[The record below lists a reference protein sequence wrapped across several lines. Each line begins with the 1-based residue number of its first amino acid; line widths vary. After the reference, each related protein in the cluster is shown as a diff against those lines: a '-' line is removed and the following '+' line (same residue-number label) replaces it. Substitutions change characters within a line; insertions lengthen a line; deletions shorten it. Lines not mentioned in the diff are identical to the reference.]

1 MAAETVTF
9 TAELRDEVSGPAERM
24 AAAVSTANDKVA
36 KSAGR
41 AAGATKKAAGG
52 INGAHDQ
59 WERGSDRM
67 ARATDR
73 AHGRVGRSWD
83 ALSGRVRAA
92 GSKVSAAAQ
101 AAGEQ
106 AGTRMGEGLKARF
119 SAGVA
124 GIAAAAGLA
133 AVSNAARQAV
143 DTYSQLQD
151 ATGAASVVFGE
162 NMSAIT
168 DQAANAGETLGMTQA
183 QVIDAANVF
192 GTYGKAAGLSGKEL
206 AGFSTEM
213 TALAGD
219 MASFKGTSPEVAI
232 ESIGAALRGESEP
245 IRQFGVMLDDAS
257 LKDEALRQ
265 GLIST
270 TKDALT
276 PQQKSLAA
284 HALILQ
290 QTADAQ
296 GDFARTAD
304 SAANVQKRL
313 QAATTNLV
321 AQVGGLLEPAFTRA
335 RLSMLGMVN
344 GLSGFLT
351 RVGEAQRLLSEGAL
365 TQDIAA
371 ALGLGPGATA
381 VVVAILGPLRAF
393 FSVFN
398 EGITSMD
405 DAVTSSG
412 AAAWMER
419 LAVVI
424 NRVRAMSIPWGTI
437 LGVGALLAGLGVV
450 RQLGGVFAIVGR
462 TLGPVLAVVRFLAP
476 ALQLLLN
483 PAALV
488 VGALILLYTQSEAFR
503 GAVQGILP
511 QIMALGSQVVALVV
525 PLAAQLLPVL
535 SQLAAQVFPML
546 VGVLTVAVPM
556 IGQLAA
562 AVLTLGVQVLSILL
576 PPLLQLVA
584 AVLPVLVGL
593 FTAVVPIIVQVIA
606 AVLPLALVLA
616 GQLVP
621 ILAQLIMAI
630 LPPVIG
636 LFTALVPVLL
646 SVLSA
651 LLPLI
656 PPVLQIIALL
666 IQLAVAVITPLL
678 GIVAALAGVLTEALG
693 GALNGVRPL
702 VEGFLSGLQGLANW
716 LSGVLGPLVE
726 TVSGWFRGLGDI
738 IGGALDKVKGFADN
752 PLVQGVRGALGFA
765 GGGVVGGPVQGF
777 ASGGVLSGY
786 APGRDTVPAML
797 SRGESVLTPEL
808 TRALGPANIKAANWA
823 ASRRPGG
830 SGTVS
835 AGPTADPRALLGG
848 GTTNVEVNVVYSGKA
863 AHPGEI
869 KAVVREALDEADRE
883 RRRRAYAGGGA

>member
-1 MAAETVTF
+1 MAERVTF
-9 TAELRDEVSGPAERM
+9 TAELQDEVSGPAQRM
-24 AAAVSTANDKVA
+24 AASVATANEKVA
-36 KSAGR
+36 RSSERSGRRVVTSSKTMQVAGVTVIR
-41 AAGATKKAAGG
+41 ETEALEKATRRAHGGVGSSWSRLSGKVKAAGA
-52 INGAHDQ
+52 Q
-59 WERGSDRM
+59 
-67 ARATDR
+67 
-73 AHGRVGRSWD
+73 
-83 ALSGRVRAA
+83 
-92 GSKVSAAAQ
+92 VSAAARS
-101 AAGEQ
+101 AGED
-106 AGTRMGEGLKARF
+106 AGSRMGEGLKQRF
-119 SAGVA
+119 SLALGGLTALVGAGALA
-124 GIAAAAGLA
+124 GAANS
-133 AVSNAARQAV
+133 AVN
-143 DTYSQLQD
+143 TFSQLQD

-162 NMSAIT
+162 NMSAII
-168 DQAANAGETLGMTQA
+168 DQAENAGETLGMTQA
-183 QVIDAANVF
+183 QVIDAANTF

-219 MASFKGTSPEVAI
+219 MASFKGTSPEQAI
-232 ESIGAALRGESEP
+232 EAIGAALRGEAEP
-245 IRQFGVMLDDAS
+245 IRAYGVMMDDAS
-257 LKDEALRQ
+257 LKAEAMKQ

-270 TKDALT
+270 TKEALT

-284 HALILQ
+284 YGLILA
-290 QTADAQ
+290 QTTDAQ

-313 QAATTNLV
+313 ESATTNLV

-344 GLSGFLT
+344 GMSGFLT
-351 RVGEAQRLLSEGAL
+351 RVGEAQRLLGEDAR

-371 ALGLGPGATA
+371 ALGFGPTTTAFLTEAIGA
-381 VVVAILGPLRAF
+381 VRAF
-393 FSVFN
+393 FYTLQAGLTFAD
-398 EGITSMD
+398 GITSD
-405 DAVTSSG
+405 GIAG
-412 AAAWMER
+412 WAER
-419 LAVVI
+419 V
-424 NRVRAMSIPWGTI
+424 AMSITYLRGLNIPWGTI

-462 TLGPVLAVVRFLAP
+462 ALGPVLVAVRFLAP
-476 ALQLLLN
+476 ALTLLLN

-488 VGALILLYTQSEAFR
+488 VGALVLLYSQSEAFR

-546 VGVLTVAVPM
+546 AAVLTVAVPM
-556 IGQLAA
+556 LGQLAA

-593 FTAVVPIIVQVIA
+593 FTAVVPIIVQVVA
-606 AVLPLALVLA
+606 AILPLALVLA

-656 PPVLQIIALL
+656 PPVMQIIALL

-678 GIVAALAGVLTEALG
+678 GIVAALAGVLTNVLG
-693 GALNGVRPL
+693 GALNGVRPM
-702 VEGFLSGLQGLANW
+702 VEGFLSGLQDLANW
-716 LSGVLGPLVE
+716 LSGVLGPLIE
-726 TVSGWFRGLGDI
+726 TVSGWFRGLGDV
-738 IGGALDKVKGFADN
+738 IGGALNAVKGFADN

-777 ASGGVLSGY
+777 AGGGVLSGY

-797 SRGESVLTPEL
+797 SRGEAVLTPEL
-808 TRALGPANIKAANWA
+808 TRAIGPGNIRAANWA
-823 ASRRPGG
+823 ASRRPGTG
-830 SGTVS
+830 GGT
-835 AGPTADPRALLGG
+835 AGTGGDPAALLGRG
-848 GTTNVEVNVVYSGKA
+848 GDTNVAVNITYTGTAESLGGVKA
-863 AHPGEI
+863 AVKSALAE
-869 KAVVREALDEADRE
+869 VEAE
-883 RRRRAYAGGGA
+883 RGRRNYKGA

>member
-41 AAGATKKAAGG
+41 TAGATKKAAGD
-52 INGAHDQ
+52 INVTHER
-59 WERGSDRM
+59 WERGSGRM
-67 ARATDR
+67 ARATEQ
-73 AHGRVGRSWD
+73 AHGRVGRAWD
-83 ALSGRVRAA
+83 ALSGRVRSA

-101 AAGEQ
+101 SAGEQ
-106 AGTRMGEGLKARF
+106 AGTRMGEGLKSRF
-119 SAGVA
+119 AAGVA
-124 GIAAAAGLA
+124 GLAAAAGLA

-151 ATGAASVVFGE
+151 ATGAAGVVFGE

-168 DQAANAGETLGMTQA
+168 EQAANAGETLGMTQA
-183 QVIDAANVF
+183 QVIDAANTF
-192 GTYGKAAGLSGKEL
+192 GTYGKAAGLSGQEL

-219 MASFKGTSPEVAI
+219 MASFKGTSPEQAI
-232 ESIGAALRGESEP
+232 EAIGAALRGESEP
-245 IRQFGVMLDDAS
+245 IRAYGVMLDDAS
-257 LKDEALRQ
+257 LKAEAMRQ

-290 QTADAQ
+290 QTTDAQ

-313 QAATTNLV
+313 QSATTNLV

-344 GLSGFLT
+344 GMSGFLT
-351 RVGEAQRLLSEGAL
+351 RVVEAQRLLGEDAL

-371 ALGLGPGATA
+371 ALGFGPTTTAFLTEAIGA
-381 VVVAILGPLRAF
+381 VRAF
-393 FSVFN
+393 FFTLQAGLTFAD
-398 EGITSMD
+398 GITSD
-405 DAVTSSG
+405 GIAG
-412 AAAWMER
+412 WAER
-419 LAVVI
+419 VAMSI
-424 NRVRAMSIPWGTI
+424 NYLRGLSIPWGA
-437 LGVGALLAGLGVV
+437 VLGVV
-450 RQLGGVFAIVGR
+450 GLLAASGAIQRFGGILAIAGRMIGPLLPMLGILR
-462 TLGPVLAVVRFLAP
+462 TGFM
-476 ALQLLLN
+476 LLLN
-483 PAALV
+483 PVGLIVAGLV
-488 VGALILLYTQSEAFR
+488 LLYTQSEAFR
-503 GAVQGILP
+503 NAVNGLLP
-511 QIMALGSQVVALVV
+511 VLLALGGQVLQVGAQ
-525 PLAAQLLPVL
+525 LAAQLLPVL
-535 SQLAAQVFPML
+535 SQLVTM
-546 VGVLTVAVPM
+546 
-556 IGQLAA
+556 
-562 AVLTLGVQVLSILL
+562 LL
-576 PPLLQLVA
+576 PPLLGLFAQVVPILGQVAA
-584 AVLPVLVGL
+584 AVLGVAAQVLTALLPPLLTLVSTLLPPLLGL
-593 FTAVVPIIVQVIA
+593 FVQLAPILVQLVLAVVPLALAFVQVLA
-606 AVLPLALVLA
+606 ALTP
-616 GQLVP
+616 
-621 ILAQLIMAI
+621 I
-630 LPPVIG
+630 LPPAAE
-636 LFTALVPVLL
+636 L
-646 SVLSA
+646 
-651 LLPLI
+651 
-656 PPVLQIIALL
+656 IALL
-666 IQLAVAVITPLL
+666 LNLALQVITPLL
-678 GIVAALAGVLTEALG
+678 GILTTLATSLTQGVG
-693 GALNGVRPL
+693 GALSGVMPHVTTFL
-702 VEGFLSGLQGLANW
+702 EGFQGIASWFSGT
-716 LSGVLGPLVE
+716 LGPAIDNVK
-726 TVSGWFRGLGDI
+726 GWFSSLGDVV
-738 IGGALDKVKGFADN
+738 GGAINTVKGFADN
-752 PLVQGVRGALGFA
+752 PVVGGILKGLGIPGFA
-765 GGGVVGGPVQGF
+765 GGGVVGPSLPGF
-777 ASGGVLSGY
+777 AGGGVLGGY

-869 KAVVREALDEADRE
+869 KAVVREALDEAERE